1 MNVSAG
7 GGGAAWGGG
16 LHLDHPC
23 HPDAAAALFLLRV
36 PSSSMSTSPPVASSS
51 SSSSA
56 AAAARARLCEIQL
69 GHDHPGPL
77 HARARKV
84 SSWRVWVQLRA
95 LATRSIKTLRN
106 AAAQLVAVQGSDLS
120 AAVPAELHAV
130 HETGVVRV
138 LLP

>member
-16 LHLDHPC
+16 VHLDHPC
-23 HPDAAAALFLLRV
+23 HPDAAAALFLQRV

-51 SSSSA
+51 SSSS

-84 SSWRVWVQLRA
+84 RSGRVWVQLRA

-106 AAAQLVAVQGSDLS
+106 AAARLVAVQGSDLS
-120 AAVPAELHAV
+120 SAVPAELHAV
-130 HETGVVRV
+130 HEAGVVRV